1 MKYRAVGIRNVIGF
15 FIRNVIGFFNG
26 MVLYFTFYVTVFI
39 LEKDIYLYNII
50 NNKSNNRTVK
60 INLNVYNWIIF
71 NWYIIYKVYIL
82 LIKYKYC

>member
-39 LEKDIYLYNII
+39 LENDIYLYNII

-71 NWYIIYKVYIL
+71 N
-82 LIKYKYC
+82 

>member
-15 FIRNVIGFFNG
+15 FNV

-50 NNKSNNRTVK
+50 NNKSNNMAMK
-60 INLNVYNWIIF
+60 INSDVYNWIIF
-71 NWYIIYKVYIL
+71 N
-82 LIKYKYC
+82 

>member
-39 LEKDIYLYNII
+39 LEKIIYLYNII
-50 NNKSNNRTVK
+50 NNNSNNRTVK

-71 NWYIIYKVYIL
+71 N
-82 LIKYKYC
+82 

>member
-15 FIRNVIGFFNG
+15 FIR

-50 NNKSNNRTVK
+50 NDNSNNNKAVK
-60 INLNVYNWIIF
+60 TNMNVYN
-71 NWYIIYKVYIL
+71 
-82 LIKYKYC
+82 

>member
-39 LEKDIYLYNII
+39 LENDIYLYNII
-50 NNKSNNRTVK
+50 NDNSNNKAVK
-60 INLNVYNWIIF
+60 INLNVYN
-71 NWYIIYKVYIL
+71 
-82 LIKYKYC
+82 

>member
-39 LEKDIYLYNII
+39 LEKIYTFIQYN
-50 NNKSNNRTVK
+50 K
-60 INLNVYNWIIF
+60 
-71 NWYIIYKVYIL
+71 
-82 LIKYKYC
+82 

>member
-15 FIRNVIGFFNG
+15 YNR

-50 NNKSNNRTVK
+50 NNNSNNGTVK

-71 NWYIIYKVYIL
+71 D
-82 LIKYKYC
+82 

>member
-15 FIRNVIGFFNG
+15 YNR
-26 MVLYFTFYVTVFI
+26 MVLYFTFYITVFI

-50 NNKSNNRTVK
+50 NNNSNNGTVK

-71 NWYIIYKVYIL
+71 D
-82 LIKYKYC
+82 

>member
-39 LEKDIYLYNII
+39 LEKNIYLCNII
-50 NNKSNNRTVK
+50 NDDSNNKAMK
-60 INLNVYNWIIF
+60 INLNVYDWIIF
-71 NWYIIYKVYIL
+71 D
-82 LIKYKYC
+82 

>member
-60 INLNVYNWIIF
+60 INLNVYNWILF

>member
-39 LEKDIYLYNII
+39 LEKNIYLYNIMNDNS
-50 NNKSNNRTVK
+50 NNKAVK
-60 INLNVYNWIIF
+60 INLNVYN
-71 NWYIIYKVYIL
+71 
-82 LIKYKYC
+82 

>member
-60 INLNVYNWIIF
+60 INLNVYNWIIL
-71 NWYIIYKVYIL
+71 N
-82 LIKYKYC
+82 

>member
-39 LEKDIYLYNII
+39 LEKKYIFIQYNE
-50 NNKSNNRTVK
+50 
-60 INLNVYNWIIF
+60 
-71 NWYIIYKVYIL
+71 
-82 LIKYKYC
+82 